1 MAWISIGND
10 IVLPRFPAIPS
21 LEVTAEATMPQ
32 GRQMFKEGFL
42 CIRCRYFSCTQ
53 HWPMMLVRFSL
64 VTEIF

>member
-42 CIRCRYFSCTQ
+42 CIRC
-53 HWPMMLVRFSL
+53 
-64 VTEIF
+64 